1 VSPTEFRA
9 ARHTLGLT
17 QAAMAEALE
26 VTLRAVQWWEAGDR
40 EVPGP
45 ARVALRLML
54 QRPSAVPSQRSTAA
68 GRGTRVAWRS

>member
-1 VSPTEFRA
+1 MSPTEFRE
-9 ARHTLGLT
+9 ARKALGKT
-17 QAAMAEALE
+17 QAAMADALE

-54 QRPSAVPSQRSTAA
+54 QAPQPKPRR
-68 GRGTRVAWRS
+68 RE